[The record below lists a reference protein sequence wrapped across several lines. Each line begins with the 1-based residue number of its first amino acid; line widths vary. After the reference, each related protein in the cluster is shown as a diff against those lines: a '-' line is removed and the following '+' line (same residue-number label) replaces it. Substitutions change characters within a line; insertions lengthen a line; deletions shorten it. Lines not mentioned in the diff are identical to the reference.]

1 MSKDIKFL
9 LKEAANRQEI
19 SDLSD
24 KIISNVDVTK
34 INRPSSI
41 KAPRRIKVFPL
52 ILGVMATALVVT
64 TTVITSLSGTNSVNT
79 VTYSDIT
86 MSSLQRFYSDF
97 TVNDTP
103 NMINIVN
110 TFNNISYEEVDG
122 RVVDGDKKLKLDMEN
137 AIVNDLNAFIFNI
150 EDMLGLE
157 NNDSLLTANT
167 NPLYDYKYLV
177 TYTNTNNSYYIYYD
191 ETVVEEKNIEKD
203 NYKYKADLIG
213 EIILGDNSYLFTG
226 EKRIKNSKLSYVTNI
241 KLSDDKNVRVSEV
254 YTINPDFTINYN
266 QFEYNYSYTNL
277 NETKNIEIVQKFG
290 ADGEVSNVR
299 FIANRGR
306 YDEYKLTFTN
316 DATRYIK
323 GAFDSR
329 DKYEIYISKNNSGYT
344 YTFKNSNNTYLK

>member
-52 ILGVMATALVVT
+52 ILGVMATALVAS
-64 TTVITSLSGTNSVNT
+64 TTVITSLSGTNSINT
-79 VTYSDIT
+79 ITYSDIT
-86 MSSLQRFYSDF
+86 MSSLEKFYSDF

-122 RVVDGDKKLKLDMEN
+122 RVVNGDKRLKPDMEN

-157 NNDSLLTANT
+157 NNDSVLIANT

-177 TYTNTNNSYYIYYD
+177 TYTNTNNSYYIDYD
-191 ETVVEEKNIEKD
+191 ETLTEEKNIEKE

-213 EIILGDNSYLFTG
+213 EIIFGDNSYSFTG

-290 ADGEVSNVR
+290 TDGKVSNVR

-306 YDEYKLTFTN
+306 NDEYKLTFTN
-316 DATRYIK
+316 DATRYIN

-329 DKYEIYISKNNSGYT
+329 DKDEIYISKNNSGYI
-344 YTFKNSNNTYLK
+344 YTFKNSNNTYSK